1 MRNFIFKSNY
11 CFIVRHQINFKHIDL
26 SNKNM
31 EDKIYKSQNIMKTG
45 LFCAYKYIEITD
57 ERI

>member
-1 MRNFIFKSNY
+1 
-11 CFIVRHQINFKHIDL
+11 
-26 SNKNM
+26 M